1 MVQRMTETLYS
12 NGWKI
17 SAKLLPWL
25 CWGSLS
31 VLFLLAPA
39 FWNGFAL
46 VFFDSG
52 GYVCR
57 MLEMNLSPGRSF
69 FYGFFLW
76 VGSLGWQSFWGPI
89 LLQSIMCVWCIC
101 LTFRCISTAIQPHT
115 LVLLCAILTAFTG
128 ISWYTSQL
136 MPDVFISFLVLILW
150 LFSFHWLAL
159 SGAERIGLSVIALFA
174 LLSHMSAMAL
184 ALGLIMLL
192 TILAI
197 IVAVLDLAVTVFL
210 KPVITLVLGGMILM
224 PTIHYSIFQH
234 PGYTPGGP
242 AFIFGRLVQDGI
254 ATRWLN
260 EHCPQQGIQLCAFKD
275 TLPQTADDFLWADT
289 SPFIQI
295 GGWNK
300 DAEKEMSTIIKSVLK
315 EYPYLFVK
323 TACIAAFRQF
333 VSVATGDGLDE
344 FQPATR
350 GIFSDLLPKTSKSFI
365 KAKQQNNGITRHILN
380 MLNVLH
386 IPMSLA
392 ACCILPFVIF
402 WKFYRKECSL
412 AIFCTT
418 ILFALAGNSVICG
431 ALSNPHDRYQSRIV
445 WLAVFAVLLAFLPKK
460 HVASSTTPA
469 D

>member
-1 MVQRMTETLYS
+1 
-12 NGWKI
+12 
-17 SAKLLPWL
+17 
-25 CWGSLS
+25 
-31 VLFLLAPA
+31 
-39 FWNGFAL
+39 
-46 VFFDSG
+46 
-52 GYVCR
+52 
-57 MLEMNLSPGRSF
+57 
-69 FYGFFLW
+69 
-76 VGSLGWQSFWGPI
+76 
-89 LLQSIMCVWCIC
+89 
-101 LTFRCISTAIQPHT
+101 
-115 LVLLCAILTAFTG
+115 
-128 ISWYTSQL
+128 

-344 FQPATR
+344 FQLATR

-380 MLNVLH
+380 MLNDLH

-445 WLAVFAVLLAFLPKK
+445 WLAVFAVLLAFLPKQL
-460 HVASSTTPA
+460 VASSTTPA